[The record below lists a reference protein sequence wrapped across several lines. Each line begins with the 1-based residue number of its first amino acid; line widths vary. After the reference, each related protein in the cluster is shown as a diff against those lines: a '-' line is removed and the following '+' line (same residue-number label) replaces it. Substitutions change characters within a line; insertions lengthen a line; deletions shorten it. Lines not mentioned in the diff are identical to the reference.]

1 MDHDFFQNYYRWTKQ
16 SNISPDAALSIAIL
30 WRTQYGYLLCS
41 SSSIALLS
49 KRYAKFI
56 VIFRKRDTIALRF
69 NRFFNSRNQSP
80 WLSHWKAFQ
89 IIMYSGELIWHVYM
103 CVRLAQKIHGCQVR
117 KFNHSLLLLLIVT
130 QLQYLSDWWYRKRNT
145 TVHMVCWEWSMRS
158 GFLTIVD
165 LE

>member
-1 MDHDFFQNYYRWTKQ
+1 MPHCPSQYCEGNDIDIYCAPDVPLHCCRRDMPSLLVFFGKEIQ
-16 SNISPDAALSIAIL
+16 LSF
-30 WRTQYGYLLCS
+30 R
-41 SSSIALLS
+41 SIDLFEVKIKSA
-49 KRYAKFI
+49 
-56 VIFRKRDTIALRF
+56 
-69 NRFFNSRNQSP
+69 
-80 WLSHWKAFQ
+80 WLSHWMLFQ

-165 LE
+165 LDWK

>member
-1 MDHDFFQNYYRWTKQ
+1 MLHIICSSLYSNDTVDPCYRNYYRWRKQ

-117 KFNHSLLLLLIVT
+117 NFEDWIWSFTIIIYVFK
-130 QLQYLSDWWYRKRNT
+130 QLMMY
-145 TVHMVCWEWSMRS
+145 EP
-158 GFLTIVD
+158 
-165 LE
+165 